1 MLYNQSMDKMINVF
15 GISIGGT
22 KCAVSYWKGNDDK
35 WTFVWKKQIATLKRG
50 HVPILQELCNIIDE
64 SGIKPDKIGII
75 CGGPLDAKR
84 GIIQSPPN
92 LHGFD
97 NVHITDFFDTKYNVK
112 SRLVN
117 DADAGALAEWKFGA
131 GKGTENMLFLTFG
144 TGFGAGLIINGKL
157 YSGTNG
163 SAGEIGH
170 VRLSKNGGVGYNKV
184 GSVEGFVS
192 GGGMA
197 QTGKRVAIE
206 AIKKSGKS
214 ELAPDGYLDR
224 ITAKLIC
231 ERARLGCKES
241 KKVIKITGERLGQ
254 TVAILID
261 LFNPE
266 KIVIGGIYPR
276 AKDLLE
282 GYALKVAK
290 KEALTSSLDIC
301 QILPASLGESIDE
314 YASLCSAIVG

>member
-1 MLYNQSMDKMINVF
+1 MDNLINVF

-22 KCAVSYWKGNDDK
+22 KCAVSYWTGKGED

-50 HVPILQELCNIIDE
+50 YTPILAELCDIIDK
-64 SGIKPDKIGII
+64 SNVKPDKIGII

-92 LHGFD
+92 LHGWD
-97 NVHITDFFDTKYNVK
+97 DVHITEFFDKKYGVK

-131 GKGTENMLFLTFG
+131 GKGAENMLFLTFG

-163 SAGEIGH
+163 AAGEIGH
-170 VRLSKNGGVGYNKV
+170 VRLSKKGGVGYNKV

-197 QTGKRVAIE
+197 QTGQRVAMDFI
-206 AIKKSGKS
+206 AKYGKS
-214 ELAPDGYLDR
+214 DLSSMVY
-224 ITAKLIC
+224 
-231 ERARLGCKES
+231 RLLS
-241 KKVIKITGERLGQ
+241 
-254 TVAILID
+254 
-261 LFNPE
+261 
-266 KIVIGGIYPR
+266 
-276 AKDLLE
+276 LE
-282 GYALKVAK
+282 
-290 KEALTSSLDIC
+290 
-301 QILPASLGESIDE
+301 
-314 YASLCSAIVG
+314 

>member
-1 MLYNQSMDKMINVF
+1 MDKLINVF

-22 KCAVSYWKGNDDK
+22 KCAVSYWTGKGED
-35 WTFVWKKQIATLKRG
+35 WTFVFKKQIATEKRG
-50 HVPILQELCNIIDE
+50 YAPILAELCAIIDE
-64 SGIKPDKIGII
+64 SNVKPDKIGII
-75 CGGPLDAKR
+75 CGGPLNAKR

-92 LHGFD
+92 LHGWD
-97 NVHITDFFDTKYNVK
+97 DVHITDFFDNKYGVK

-131 GKGTENMLFLTFG
+131 GKGAENMLFLTFG

-157 YSGTNG
+157 YAGTNG
-163 SAGEIGH
+163 AAGEIGH
-170 VRLSKNGGVGYNKV
+170 VRLSKKGGVGYNKV

-197 QTGKRVAIE
+197 QTGQRVAKEYI
-206 AIKKSGKS
+206 AKYGKS
-214 ELAPDGYLDR
+214 DLAPDGDLSK

-231 ERARLGCKES
+231 EKARLGSKEG
-241 KKVIKITGERLGQ
+241 KKVIQITGKRLGQ
-254 TVAILID
+254 TLAILID

-282 GYALKVAK
+282 GYAM
-290 KEALTSSLDIC
+290 KEARKEVLLPSFDIC
-301 QILPASLGESIDE
+301 EILPATLGENIDE
-314 YASLCSAIVG
+314 YATLCSAIVD

>member
-1 MLYNQSMDKMINVF
+1 MDKIINVF

-22 KCAVSYWKGNDDK
+22 KCAVSYWKGNNDD
-35 WTFVWKKQIATLKRG
+35 WTFVWKKQVPTLKRG
-50 HVPILQELCNIIDE
+50 YAPILQELCNIIDE
-64 SGIKPDKIGII
+64 SGVKPDKIGVI
-75 CGGPLDAKR
+75 CGGPLNAKR

-97 NVHITDFFDTKYNVK
+97 DVHITEFFDAKYGVK

-131 GKGTENMLFLTFG
+131 GKGAENMLFLTFG

-163 SAGEIGH
+163 FAGEIGH
-170 VRLSKNGGVGYNKV
+170 VRLSKKGGVGYNKV

-197 QTGKRVAIE
+197 QTGKRVATD
-206 AIKKSGKS
+206 AIKKNGKS
-214 ELAPDGYLDR
+214 DLAPDGDLEK

-231 ERARLGCKES
+231 EKARLGCIES

-254 TVAILID
+254 TLAILID

-290 KEALTSSLDIC
+290 KETLTPSLDIC
-301 QILPASLGESIDE
+301 QIVPALLGENIDE
-314 YASLCSAIVG
+314 HASLCAAIVD

>member
-1 MLYNQSMDKMINVF
+1 MERASCY
-15 GISIGGT
+15 
-22 KCAVSYWKGNDDK
+22 
-35 WTFVWKKQIATLKRG
+35 LKAWLR
-50 HVPILQELCNIIDE
+50 PDFTWLCNINDE
-64 SGIKPDKIGII
+64 SGIKPDK
-75 CGGPLDAKR
+75 
-84 GIIQSPPN
+84 
-92 LHGFD
+92 
-97 NVHITDFFDTKYNVK
+97 
-112 SRLVN
+112 
-117 DADAGALAEWKFGA
+117 
-131 GKGTENMLFLTFG
+131 
-144 TGFGAGLIINGKL
+144 
-157 YSGTNG
+157 
-163 SAGEIGH
+163 
-170 VRLSKNGGVGYNKV
+170 
-184 GSVEGFVS
+184 
-192 GGGMA
+192 
-197 QTGKRVAIE
+197 
-206 AIKKSGKS
+206 
-214 ELAPDGYLDR
+214 

-241 KKVIKITGERLGQ
+241 EKVIKITGERLGQ